1 MLRTIALRGSQSI
14 VRVFQHLKEI
24 SGKPELET
32 RSSLTQSALKYVA
45 GLEQNE
51 AEKILKRA
59 SNYRIECEKDDLQI
73 PTSIKF
79 SIEVD
84 EDDYDRVITYF
95 KEIFNIKVVQI
106 PFLLRIICSAYC
118 MFLEEQNKQ
127 ENKDFLSEDPKLT
140 FSLSDFR
147 ELNEEEKLVEI
158 YRILLELLKGE
169 KNHG

>member
-1 MLRTIALRGSQSI
+1 MLKTIALRGSQSI
-14 VRVFQHLKEI
+14 VRVFQHLKEV

-45 GLEQNE
+45 GLERNE
-51 AEKILKRA
+51 AAKILKRA
-59 SNYRIECEKDDLQI
+59 SNYRIDSDKNDTI
-73 PTSIKF
+73 PSSIKF
-79 SIEVD
+79 TINVD
-84 EDDYDRVITYF
+84 GEDYDRVITYF